1 MSDAIISRAYAQ
13 KGYLLFENLS
23 GTKGTIT
30 LNDSV
35 GNYEF
40 IAVNYYHDENQF
52 MSAIGRK
59 VNHKSME
66 LQSVGYFSETNEIFP
81 RGALIDLNNN
91 TITWK
96 KTLCGESIIGMTNI
110 SIGQGIPFY
119 IVSVIGY
126 N

>member
-1 MSDAIISRAYAQ
+1 MSNAIILRAYAQ

-35 GNYEF
+35 ENYEF
-40 IAVNYYHDENQF
+40 IVVNYYHDENQF

-81 RGALIDLNNN
+81 RGALIDLNDN
-91 TITWK
+91 TITWEK
-96 KTLCGESIIGMTNI
+96 IYVASQLL
-110 SIGQGIPFY
+110 
-119 IVSVIGY
+119 V
-126 N
+126 